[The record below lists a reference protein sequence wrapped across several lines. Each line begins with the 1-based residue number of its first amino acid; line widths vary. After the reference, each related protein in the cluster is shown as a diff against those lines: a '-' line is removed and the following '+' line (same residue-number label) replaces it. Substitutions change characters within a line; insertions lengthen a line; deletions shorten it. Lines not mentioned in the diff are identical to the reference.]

1 MSAHFHR
8 TGLQQAIDDAIGH
21 MVAARLDSICRAIVD
36 ETDPDH
42 LRALADLAAKL
53 AAKLDPLFFALAVE
67 GGLAT
72 AAMPDGHETYV
83 TDAVAGNLDWGLT
96 HAAEEI
102 EESAGA
108 RSDFAEHSVLNH
120 RQQF

>member
-1 MSAHFHR
+1 MNHLRR
-8 TGLQQAIDDAIGH
+8 TGLQQALDDAISH
-21 MVAARLDSICRAIVD
+21 MVAARLSSICQTIVD
-36 ETDPDH
+36 ENDPDH

-53 AAKLDPLFFALAVE
+53 AAKLDPLFFEIACH

-72 AAMPDGHETYV
+72 AAKPDGHETYV
-83 TDAVAGNLDWGLT
+83 TDAVAGNLDFELMREAGR
-96 HAAEEI
+96 I
-102 EESAGA
+102 EESFGF

>member
-1 MSAHFHR
+1 MSAHFAR
-8 TGLQQAIDDAIGH
+8 TGLQQAIDDAIANL
-21 MVAARLDSICRAIVD
+21 VAARLDTICHAVVD

-42 LRALADLAAKL
+42 LRALSGLAAKL
-53 AAKLDPLFFALAVE
+53 ATKLDPLFFAIVVE

-72 AAMPDGHETYV
+72 AAVPDGHETYV
-83 TDAVAGNLDWGLT
+83 TDAVAGNLDWSLT

-108 RSDFAEHSVLNH
+108 RSDFAEHNTLNH